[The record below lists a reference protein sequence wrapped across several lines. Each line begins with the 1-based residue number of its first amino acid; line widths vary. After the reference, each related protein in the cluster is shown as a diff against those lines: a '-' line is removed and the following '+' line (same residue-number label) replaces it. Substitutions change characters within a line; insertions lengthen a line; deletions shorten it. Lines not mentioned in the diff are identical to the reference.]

1 MTQMK
6 NHKVVC
12 NPERKEVQDRIYDDV
27 VRYFYKILNKQR
39 FEELKKDRPQSKS
52 LVDADCDDLH

>member
-1 MTQMK
+1 M
-6 NHKVVC
+6 NDRYEIVC
-12 NPERKEVQDRIYDDV
+12 NPEKVEMSERIESCLAQ
-27 VRYFYKILNKQR
+27 YFYEVINKQR